1 MLIVYTRTYS
11 KSSEAS
17 ENPTN
22 IIPTFPLI
30 FGIVEPPT
38 RCTSTLIY
46 SSHFAPLV
54 QTSLNNVLIKKTT
67 GDRWVR
73 CTQQL
78 PLHFYIVFLFEDL
91 RQADPVYILLHIP
104 LPHITSPLSQVVVLE
119 DLLSAP
125 VYLLL
130 TGVIE
135 DGPCRNHFTCFSIS
149 DTYLLTPFQG
159 VWFMASGISL
169 RYFLNRWWSEESDLL
184 PTGVFDK

>member
-1 MLIVYTRTYS
+1 MLLMYTRTYS

-30 FGIVEPPT
+30 FGTVEPRT

-46 SSHFAPLV
+46 ASHFASLV
-54 QTSLNNVLIKKTT
+54 QTSLNNVLIKNTT
-67 GDRWVR
+67 GDM
-73 CTQQL
+73 

-169 RYFLNRWWSEESDLL
+169 RYFLNR
-184 PTGVFDK
+184 